1 MPALE
6 SRDFCVRPSLRSVFA
21 VCGLL
26 GLLPGCDRVQ
36 GMFSDA
42 EPEAAKAEAKAETK
56 AEAKAAAGAPEA
68 PAAGAPAAGAP
79 EAAPAAGAPAAGA
92 PAAGAPAVAVTTT
105 AAVPEAAAAAADQPC
120 IVGSWDAIEYTAA
133 VRHAIAKDPQ
143 LRSMKKTSS
152 GGHITYVVAPPSGT
166 SGKVTAT
173 ADHLKYGF
181 SGKVEGYPVRVDI
194 DINGET
200 EATYEL
206 PGEGSIVISKP
217 ERNTMK
223 VKANAKVQGL
233 GAARQA
239 DKVDLDFDGS
249 FVYECSEKELKVWR
263 GSREAD
269 AMVFARKAAG

>member
-1 MPALE
+1 MSALE
-6 SRDFCVRPSLRSVFA
+6 PRGFFLLHTPSSVLVA
-21 VCGLL
+21 CCLL
-26 GLLPGCDRVQ
+26 GLLPGCDQVQ
-36 GMFSDA
+36 GLFSD
-42 EPEAAKAEAKAETK
+42 EKPEAKAEAKTEAKAEAKTEAK
-56 AEAKAAAGAPEA
+56 AEAKVAAGAPEAKAAAGAPAVEVTA
-68 PAAGAPAAGAP
+68 VAVAP
-79 EAAPAAGAPAAGA
+79 EATATPDAAATPEGAAAG
-92 PAAGAPAVAVTTT
+92 
-105 AAVPEAAAAAADQPC
+105 QPC

-152 GGHITYVVAPPSGT
+152 GGHITYVIDPPTGT

-181 SGKVEGYPVRVDI
+181 SGKVEGFTVRVDI

-206 PGEGSIVISKP
+206 PEDGRIVVSKP
-217 ERNTMK
+217 SRNTMK
-223 VKANAKVQGL
+223 VKANGKVEGL
-233 GAARQA
+233 GAARKV

-263 GSREAD
+263 GARSED
-269 AMVFARKAAG
+269 AMVFARNVSG

>member
-1 MPALE
+1 MQ
-6 SRDFCVRPSLRSVFA
+6 
-21 VCGLL
+21 GL
-26 GLLPGCDRVQ
+26 
-36 GMFSDA
+36 FSDA

-56 AEAKAAAGAPEA
+56 AAAGAPEAKAAVGAPEA

-79 EAAPAAGAPAAGA
+79 EAAPAAGAPAADA
-92 PAAGAPAVAVTTT
+92 T
-105 AAVPEAAAAAADQPC
+105 AAAAAAPEAAAGEQPC

-166 SGKVTAT
+166 SGNVTAT

-181 SGKVEGYPVRVDI
+181 SGKVEGFPVRVDI

-206 PGEGSIVISKP
+206 SGTDRIVISKP
-217 ERNTMK
+217 SRNTMK

-239 DKVDLDFDGS
+239 DKVDLDFDGT

-263 GSREAD
+263 GERSED
-269 AMVFARKAAG
+269 AMVFSRKGVG